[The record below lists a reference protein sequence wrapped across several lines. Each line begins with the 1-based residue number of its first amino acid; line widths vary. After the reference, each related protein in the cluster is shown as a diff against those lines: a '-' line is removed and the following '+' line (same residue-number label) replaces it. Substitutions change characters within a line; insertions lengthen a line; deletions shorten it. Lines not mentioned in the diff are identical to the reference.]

1 MKLTD
6 LQRENRVMMAQADLF
21 KLAEKEKGSQLTP
34 MDEWFVWVH
43 PSMTFSEIRVM
54 LDSTDLG
61 PQVARA
67 KAIEDEKNPSDWPQF
82 G

>member
-1 MKLTD
+1 
-6 LQRENRVMMAQADLF
+6 MMTQSELF

-43 PSMTFSEIRVM
+43 PSMTFQEIRVM
-54 LDSTDLG
+54 LDSE
-61 PQVARA
+61 A
-67 KAIEDEKNPSDWPQF
+67 KMLQENNLQNWPQF

>member
-1 MKLTD
+1 MKLT
-6 LQRENRVMMAQADLF
+6 RENRVMMTQSELF

-43 PSMTFSEIRVM
+43 PSMTFQEIRVM
-54 LDSTDLG
+54 LDSE
-61 PQVARA
+61 A
-67 KAIEDEKNPSDWPQF
+67 KMLQENKLPNWPQF